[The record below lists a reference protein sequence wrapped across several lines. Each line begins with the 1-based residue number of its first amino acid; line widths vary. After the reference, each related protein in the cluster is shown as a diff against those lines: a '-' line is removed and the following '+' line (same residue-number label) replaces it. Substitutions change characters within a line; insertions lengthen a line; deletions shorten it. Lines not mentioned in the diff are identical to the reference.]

1 MKDDKRKNTSADE
14 TVKENSTAAG
24 KDNGAADIKPENPD
38 NTAGNKE
45 NTAAPSDDKTEE
57 SESDMKKN
65 AKKVKGE
72 LEKLSHD
79 YDELN
84 DKYMRMIAEYDNF
97 RKRAKSD
104 REAAYT
110 DAANDIF
117 KEILPVIDNLERAAA
132 LTAEDSDDKTAQG
145 VRLTLKSF
153 SDALAKLGIE
163 VINREGEAF
172 DPALENAVMH
182 IEDEKYGENTVV
194 SVFQKGYK
202 KGDKVLRFAMVQVAN

>member
-1 MKDDKRKNTSADE
+1 MKDDKKKNTSADE
-14 TVKENSTAAG
+14 TVKENTTAAG
-24 KDNGAADIKPENPD
+24 KDAADGD
-38 NTAGNKE
+38 NAQTAPSETKNGGND
-45 NTAAPSDDKTEE
+45 AAPSGEKTGE
-57 SESDMKKN
+57 SEIDMKKN
-65 AKKVKGE
+65 AKKVKNE
-72 LEKLSHD
+72 LDKLAKD

-104 REAAYT
+104 REAAYN

-117 KEILPVIDNLERAAA
+117 KELLPVVDNLERAAA
-132 LTAEDSDDKTAQG
+132 LTPEDSDDKTAQG

-153 SDALAKLGIE
+153 SDALSKLGVE
-163 VINREGEAF
+163 VISREGEAF
-172 DPALENAVMH
+172 DPTLENAVMH